1 MKLLA
6 FVDLH
11 GNQKA
16 LKDIQKKSR
25 HADMIVCAGDIS
37 LFENSLDSLLLQL
50 ELLKKPVI
58 IIPGN
63 HEDEHDLRLA
73 SSVFGNIHDI
83 NNRSYMIGDY
93 LFLGYGGGGFCR
105 VDKKFDK
112 IAKKFTLIIKKN
124 KGKKIILVTHAPPYR
139 TNLDNIE
146 GDSCGNKAIRNFID
160 KVKPDLVISGHL
172 HENAGKGDKIKNTR
186 LINPG
191 PFGKIIVI

>member
-1 MKLLA
+1 MNFSFSYPKL
-6 FVDLH
+6 
-11 GNQKA
+11 
-16 LKDIQKKSR
+16 
-25 HADMIVCAGDIS
+25 
-37 LFENSLDSLLLQL
+37 
-50 ELLKKPVI
+50 
-58 IIPGN
+58 
-63 HEDEHDLRLA
+63 
-73 SSVFGNIHDI
+73 
-83 NNRSYMIGDY
+83 
-93 LFLGYGGGGFCR
+93 
-105 VDKKFDK
+105 KKFDVYENLHK
-112 IAKKFTLIIKKN
+112 GLKQACKFSVKTIKKN